1 MRRRKENIYKVNLDK
16 VVVAGELKLKQLE
29 KKSIFES
36 PIFLLIV
43 TQILS
48 VFVTYIVLDKQF
60 EQQKQMIDKQFDQ
73 QQFNLN
79 RQFEYQIKEKD
90 IDKKENILIEAIEF
104 KADYLAG
111 NSMTYDRLVSLISKI
126 SVQYDSEQV
135 QCFIGKYVKL
145 VNKANK
151 DKKNVNEFVSNLEY
165 EKVFNKLEKSM
176 RTEIINNKLE
186 ISGKKIN
193 RKKINS
199 QTCE

>member
-79 RQFEYQIKEKD
+79 I
-90 IDKKENILIEAIEF
+90 
-104 KADYLAG
+104 
-111 NSMTYDRLVSLISKI
+111 RLK
-126 SVQYDSEQV
+126 
-135 QCFIGKYVKL
+135 
-145 VNKANK
+145 
-151 DKKNVNEFVSNLEY
+151 
-165 EKVFNKLEKSM
+165 
-176 RTEIINNKLE
+176 
-186 ISGKKIN
+186 KKI
-193 RKKINS
+193 
-199 QTCE
+199 